1 MASVSA
7 RLDRLPMTSA
17 HRTAFMALAFAYF
30 FELGDLNTFAYAAPA
45 VIKQWGISVNTVALI
60 TSASFGGMTIGAL
73 SGGKIANHVGRRT
86 GFIWATVVYAGFS
99 MLNAAA
105 WDVASLAVLRF
116 LTGIGLSAM
125 TVIANTYISE
135 FFPKDRRGR
144 YMGLT
149 MTVGLIGI
157 PATAWV
163 ARALVPMAPWGWRL
177 IFVWGGLGILAAI
190 IGYFMPESPRWL
202 AVQGRTG
209 EAEDVV
215 ARLEGLALAKFG
227 TLPEPHELP
236 GEPTRPRPPYAALFR
251 APYLSRTIVLSVIS
265 ITGTIGFYGFMS
277 WVPTLLFEHGFSV
290 VKSLTFTSVISICNP
305 LGALLA
311 ADLMERFERK
321 WFNTASSVLVAGCG
335 IAYGFS
341 SDPTWI
347 MVFGALVVI
356 GLQAGATGSYIY
368 TSELYSTDVRSLG
381 TGMTYGIGRLSNV
394 AGPFIVAWVYA
405 GAGYEAVFG
414 FVAGCYVL
422 RGLCYAVY
430 GPRTTGRSLEEVNE
444 ALASPRA
451 S

>member
-1 MASVSA
+1 
-7 RLDRLPMTSA
+7 
-17 HRTAFMALAFAYF
+17 
-30 FELGDLNTFAYAAPA
+30 
-45 VIKQWGISVNTVALI
+45 
-60 TSASFGGMTIGAL
+60 MTIGAL
-73 SGGKIANHVGRRT
+73 SAAKLPTMLAAERGSSG
-86 GFIWATVVYAGFS
+86 ATVVRAGFS
-99 MLNAAA
+99 KLNAAA
-105 WDVASLAVLRF
+105 LEVASLPVLRF

-163 ARALVPMAPWGWRL
+163 ARALVPLGACGWRL

-209 EAEDVV
+209 EAEHVV

-321 WFNTASSVLVAGCG
+321 WFNTAL
-335 IAYGFS
+335 
-341 SDPTWI
+341 
-347 MVFGALVVI
+347 
-356 GLQAGATGSYIY
+356 
-368 TSELYSTDVRSLG
+368 
-381 TGMTYGIGRLSNV
+381 RLSSWRA
-394 AGPFIVAWVYA
+394 AGFAH
-405 GAGYEAVFG
+405 G
-414 FVAGCYVL
+414 
-422 RGLCYAVY
+422 
-430 GPRTTGRSLEEVNE
+430 SQQ
-444 ALASPRA
+444 
-451 S
+451 